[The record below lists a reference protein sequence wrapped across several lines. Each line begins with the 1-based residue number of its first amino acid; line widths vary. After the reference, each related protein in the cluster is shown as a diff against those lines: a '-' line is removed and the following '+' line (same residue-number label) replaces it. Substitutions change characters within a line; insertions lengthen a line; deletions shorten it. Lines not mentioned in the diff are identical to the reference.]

1 MKTKIALSALLIAAL
16 PLVAQADP
24 ATERALSLSQSQSQS
39 QPSAVQS
46 TVQGNVEPTHLSGS
60 AAMIKARQKLI
71 EEQNYATEFTVG
83 ELSLAREATNS

>member
-24 ATERALSLSQSQSQS
+24 ATERALSLSQS

>member
-24 ATERALSLSQSQSQS
+24 ATERALSLNQS
-39 QPSAVQS
+39 QPSAEQS
-46 TVQGNVEPTHLSGS
+46 TVQGNFEPTHVSGS

>member
-24 ATERALSLSQSQSQS
+24 ATERALSLSQSQS

>member
-24 ATERALSLSQSQSQS
+24 ATERALSLNQG
-39 QPSAVQS
+39 QPSAEQS
-46 TVQGNVEPTHLSGS
+46 TAQGNFEPTHLSGS
-60 AAMIKARQKLI
+60 AAMVKARQKLI
-71 EEQNYATEFTVG
+71 EEQNHATEFTVG